1 MELPAIMKQLRG
13 LLGEL
18 AGRVA
23 GRNKDDVTEALSLV
37 PLHTSLPP
45 YFVMLWLLRPCMA

>member
-37 PLHTSLPP
+37 PLHTSLH
-45 YFVMLWLLRPCMA
+45 FVMLLRPCMA